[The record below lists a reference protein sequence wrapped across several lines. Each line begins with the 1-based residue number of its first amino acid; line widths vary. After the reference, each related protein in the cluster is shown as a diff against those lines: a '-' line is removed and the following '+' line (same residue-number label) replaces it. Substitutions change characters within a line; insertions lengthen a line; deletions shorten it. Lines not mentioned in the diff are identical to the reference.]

1 MITHVNNNTFA
12 PESEI
17 VVQEL
22 IERLIDSAPSLCLLP
37 KLENIVNKQDPTL
50 EEILE
55 LCSHND
61 TLLSRLTRRSGF
73 QGNEDEFAKTVLF
86 TKGLGFLKSLAIR
99 TMNQEIFDI
108 SIDGSGENSKSLKR
122 RSIILA
128 RFTKS
133 FCEDLDMEGDLA
145 YLSGLFY
152 QLHHISAELLKY
164 SNRNGISSE
173 NNPDLYTVI
182 TGDALESLG
191 FHELIHS
198 IVRESQKEL
207 YSTSYPFFH
216 ALIRI
221 GNGILLNSE
230 SSHFRASRGFKPNRE
245 LLDATGLK
253 ERKIVNTLKEISRNY
268 KGA

>member
-1 MITHVNNNTFA
+1 MTTSNGA
-12 PESEI
+12 KDLEQSL
-17 VVQEL
+17 VV
-22 IERLIDSAPSLCLLP
+22 SAPSLCLLP

-50 EEILE
+50 EEILA
-55 LCSHND
+55 LCSHNK
-61 TLLSRLTRRSGF
+61 TLLLRLTRRAGF
-73 QGNEDEFAKTVLF
+73 QGNETEFAKTVLF

-108 SIDGSGENSKSLKR
+108 SIEDSNENSKSLKR

-133 FCEDLDMEGDLA
+133 FCEDLEMEPDLA

-152 QLHHISAELLKY
+152 QLHHISYQLLKY
-164 SNRNGISSE
+164 SNRIGISSE
-173 NNPDLYTVI
+173 NSAEASTI
-182 TGDALESLG
+182 TTGDTLESLG
-191 FHELIHS
+191 FHKMICS
-198 IVRESQKEL
+198 IVRESQQEL
-207 YSTSYPFFH
+207 HSTSYPFFH

-230 SSHFRASRGFKPNRE
+230 SSHLRASRGFKPNRE

-268 KGA
+268 RGA